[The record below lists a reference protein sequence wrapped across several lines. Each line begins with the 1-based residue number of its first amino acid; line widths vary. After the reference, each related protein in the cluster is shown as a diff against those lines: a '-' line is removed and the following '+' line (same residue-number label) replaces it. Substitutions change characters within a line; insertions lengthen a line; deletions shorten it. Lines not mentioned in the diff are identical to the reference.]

1 MRILALDV
9 ATRTGYA
16 LYDTDRPPSA
26 IFTGHFICDGKGP
39 FEKVASMR
47 HKLPGILRKQKPD
60 FVAIERPLDRI
71 IQFKKTRRDL
81 LGEEEVASSINPATV
96 IQLNQLKAA
105 AQTIVMGFDIDCCE
119 VAPKTWQT
127 IIPKSVAAKDAKGR
141 ARKYCESLKI
151 EGATADER
159 DAAVIAIWA
168 AGHAQELKLM
178 QRAS

>member
-9 ATRTGYA
+9 ATKTGWA

-26 IFTGHFICDGKGP
+26 IITGHFVCEGKGP

-47 HKLPGILRKQKPD
+47 YKLPGILKKQKPD

-71 IQFKKTRRDL
+71 IQFKKTRKDL
-81 LGEEEVASSINPATV
+81 LGEEEVSSSINPATV

-105 AQTIVMGFDIDCCE
+105 AQTIVMAFDIACCE

-127 IIPKSVAAKDAKGR
+127 VIPKGVAGRDAKGR
-141 ARKYCESLKI
+141 ARKYCEAVKI